1 MKQIPIFKKGK
12 IMSKTDFIKQPDRLP
27 TLLYPTPVIPLVP
40 EVYQI
45 EVASI
50 CNMKCIMCPTP
61 HFPRK
66 NKKPLIDVSLVE
78 KIVNEGALEA
88 SYFVELQQSGEP
100 LLHPELSEIIDIVKS
115 TGVYVGLSTNGLLIE
130 EQTEA
135 LSKLDYITFSLDSI
149 DYYNEIRVTGKQVNL
164 VEKIKNF
171 LPIAKEKNIAID
183 IQIVELEGF
192 EEQKKKIEK
201 TFEGDNVL
209 VRTMTNGYLLF
220 EFPDMENT
228 CNELCLNPWTSV
240 SISCNGNVS
249 ACCIS
254 TGDGIQLG
262 DINKQ
267 SLQEIWEGD
276 EIQKLREEH
285 MTRNYRYVCSK
296 CYMRSPHLCHAKF
309 FFDSIRQ
316 KNTHN

>member
-1 MKQIPIFKKGK
+1 MDKNK
-12 IMSKTDFIKQPDRLP
+12 FIKQPNKLP
-27 TLLYPTPVIPLVP
+27 TTLYPTEIIPSRP

-66 NKKPLIDVSLVE
+66 NKKPLIDVDLVK
-78 KIVNEGALEA
+78 KIVDEGDLEA

-100 LLHPELSEIIDIVKS
+100 LLHPNLSEIIDIVKS
-115 TGVYVGLSTNGLLIE
+115 TGVYIGLSTNGLLLE

-135 LSKLDYITFSLDSI
+135 LSKLNYITFSLDSI
-149 DYYNEIRVTGKQVNL
+149 DNYNAIRTSKVSIIKL
-164 VEKIKNF
+164 IRKIKNF

-183 IQIVELEGF
+183 IQIVELAGF
-192 EEQKKKIEK
+192 LDQKKKIEHIFK
-201 TFEGDNVL
+201 EDNVFI
-209 VRTMTNGYLLF
+209 RTMTNGYLLHQ
-220 EFPDMENT
+220 FPEMENT
-228 CNELCLNPWTSV
+228 CRELCLNPWTSA

-262 DINKQ
+262 DITKQ
-267 SLQEIWEGD
+267 SLKEIWKGE
-276 EIQKLREEH
+276 EVEKLREEH
-285 MTRNYRYVCSK
+285 MTRNYRYVCSR

-309 FFDSIRQ
+309 YYDSIRQ
-316 KNTHN
+316 RNKKC